1 MDTRPQI
8 AAVRFGT
15 GPRAPHSLPD
25 DPVAWLDQQTRDAPA
40 PLPPPDG
47 RDAPASLEE
56 GYSAWIAHDATPP
69 PAGQTSVPTQ
79 LFRAEQQAW
88 VRHLLTSDVPF
99 HDRLTNFWLNHF
111 TVAERG
117 GFGMTTGFPHFLRQ
131 AIRPHVTGRF
141 VDMLVAASKAPA
153 MLYYLDQVASV
164 GPNSNF
170 GKRSGRGLNE
180 NLAREILEL
189 HSVSPAAG
197 YTQADVTEFARI
209 MTGWGVERLRPPF
222 DLVFRPGNHEPG
234 PKTLLGKSYAEGPEA
249 YEAALRDLAA
259 HPATHRFLADRLV
272 RHFVA
277 DAPPPAAVARI
288 EGVLRDTQGDLGAAS
303 RALVRLPQAWGPPL
317 TKLRAPLDYVVAM
330 HRAAGATDPGPVLGA
345 LSALG
350 QPLWNAPQPNG
361 WPDTAAGWAAPEPMM
376 QRLDIAYETA
386 GRHARLEPRQV
397 LETALG
403 PLAREET
410 RSALSRAGS
419 ARDAITLVF
428 ASPEMQ
434 RR

>member
-15 GPRAPHSLPD
+15 GPRPDAPLPD
-25 DPVAWLDQQTRDAPA
+25 DPVAWLDQQTRGPGPALAP
-40 PLPPPDG
+40 PEG

-56 GYSAWIAHDATPP
+56 GYTAWIAHDASPP
-69 PAGQTSVPTQ
+69 PPGQASVPTQ

-88 VRHLLTSDVPF
+88 MRHLLTSTAPF

-117 GFGMTTGFPHFLRQ
+117 GFGVTTGFPGFLREV
-131 AIRPHVTGRF
+131 IRPHVMGRF
-141 VDMLVAASKAPA
+141 VDMLLAASKSPA

-170 GKRSGRGLNE
+170 GRRSGRGLNE

-189 HSVSPAAG
+189 HTVSPAGG

-209 MTGWGVERLRPPF
+209 MTGWGVERMRPPF
-222 DLVFRPGNHEPG
+222 ATVFRPGNHEPG
-234 PKTLLGKSYAEGPEA
+234 EKTLLGKRYAEGPEA

-259 HPATHRFLADRLV
+259 HPATHRFLATRLV

-277 DAPPPAAVARI
+277 DAPKPETVARI
-288 EGVLRDTQGDLGAAS
+288 ESVLRDTQGDLGEAA
-303 RALVRLPQAWGPPL
+303 RALVRLPEAWGPPL
-317 TKLRAPLDYVVAM
+317 TKLRAPLDYVVAL
-330 HRAAGATDPGPVLGA
+330 HRAAGGTDPAPVLGA
-345 LSALG
+345 LNALG

-361 WPDTAAGWAAPEPMM
+361 WPDTASGWAAPEPMM
-376 QRLDIAYETA
+376 QRLDIAHETA
-386 GRHARLEPRQV
+386 GRFARLDPRQV
-397 LETALG
+397 LETAIG

-410 RSALSRAGS
+410 RTALRRAGS